1 MCHVCVYVWQEHQV
15 RATDATEYLANLGLY
30 GALVSGVQCALLDR
44 PEPSPY
50 P

>member
-1 MCHVCVYVWQEHQV
+1 MCVYVWQEHQV

-44 PEPSPY
+44 PQPSPY